1 MEKGIDPREVNADA
15 TRPAGAEQLGDKDV
29 AIAMVGE
36 EGHVVDP
43 IVVQRAVR
51 KIDWFL
57 IPAMTVGCE
66 LIFRFPPLKDK

>member
-1 MEKGIDPREVNADA
+1 MEKRV
-15 TRPAGAEQLGDKDV
+15 EQRDVPVDTESAGDKDV

-43 IVVQRAVR
+43 VVVQRAVR

-57 IPAMTVGCE
+57 IPAMTVGC
-66 LIFRFPPLKDK
+66 KS